1 MEAGIFTGRQ
11 ASGKSISYKEGFNR
25 IHSVRIKKNGRFAV
39 DDSTGGKF
47 PGLRHIRI
55 P

>member
-25 IHSVRIKKNGRFAV
+25 IHSVRIKKNGGFAV
-39 DDSTGGKF
+39 KNSSDGKD
-47 PGLRHIRI
+47 LELMHINVL
-55 P
+55 